1 MRRSKIIL
9 STIRDNIYIPKTHV
23 PFSNQI
29 DFLTY
34 DSEELLYGG
43 MAGGG
48 KSDALLM
55 ASLQYVEEKFIPA
68 GENKIEYTKSN
79 TASGNKQS

>member
-1 MRRSKIIL
+1 MRIQSKNISMKELIRRSKIIL

-43 MAGGG
+43 
-48 KSDALLM
+48 S
-55 ASLQYVEEKFIPA
+55 
-68 GENKIEYTKSN
+68 
-79 TASGNKQS
+79 